1 MDRIVNNNSIET
13 LESQSSNCS
22 RKSHCI
28 FLPQVR
34 YTLTSE
40 PNSVFEATAL
50 QLQAQGNLTFPCNFV
65 SKFFFNM
72 FLAKNKREQSN
83 LRLNYLPSGK
93 KGAKFQLQL
102 QLPYFTLPYQSA
114 VTRVVDVVSSCC
126 CLTVR
131 LGPSQARQAK
141 PGPQLD
147 YKGPLLL
154 Y

>member
-72 FLAKNKREQSN
+72 FLAKNKKEQSN

-102 QLPYFTLPYQSA
+102 QLPYFTLPISRNQSCRCSQQLLLPYCA
-114 VTRVVDVVSSCC
+114 ARPQ
-126 CLTVR
+126 L
-131 LGPSQARQAK
+131 QARQAR